1 MGVKWNH
8 GGTQQQADDRRTAIH
23 MHISMCPVETHND
36 NLVARHKPRGAHGCP
51 ELAFA
56 ISQHGTGMKGGGGG
70 AGQATCREGGLD
82 SRCWLY
88 QTICVSDKEATS
100 EEGETKWQRGPR
112 GVGGGVAEGGGQYV
126 VTWSASPC
134 WLQQATCTKIRP
146 SAFSQVLALFSITC
160 QERKTQ
166 LVFLSTNRLAA

>member
-56 ISQHGTGMKGGGGG
+56 ISQHGTGMKGGGGERDRLH
-70 AGQATCREGGLD
+70 AGRGGWIHAAGYIRLFVF
-82 SRCWLY
+82 
-88 QTICVSDKEATS
+88 QTKRRRAR
-100 EEGETKWQRGPR
+100 RGRPNGNGGQ
-112 GVGGGVAEGGGQYV
+112 GVLGGGWQKGVDNML
-126 VTWSASPC
+126 SPGLPHPAGC
-134 WLQQATCTKIRP
+134 SRP
-146 SAFSQVLALFSITC
+146 LA
-160 QERKTQ
+160 QR
-166 LVFLSTNRLAA
+166 

>member
-23 MHISMCPVETHND
+23 MHIRMCPVETHND

-56 ISQHGTGMKGGGGG
+56 ISQHGTGMKGGGGSG
-70 AGQATCREGGLD
+70 TGYMQGGGVGFTL
-82 SRCWLY
+82 LA
-88 QTICVSDKEATS
+88 ISDYLCFR
-100 EEGETKWQRGPR
+100 QRGDER
-112 GVGGGVAEGGGQYV
+112 GGGDQMATGAKGCWGGVAEGGGQYV